1 MISRCTLI
9 FNGEYMAKY
18 TDEEIRA
25 FGLVQGALPKHVA
38 VIMDGNGRWAKAR
51 KLSRSAGHRAGVDRL
66 RGIIRMSSDL
76 GIQSLTLYAFST
88 ENWKRPSDEVG
99 TLMALLIEY
108 FTNEIDEMNAN
119 NVRIR
124 IIGAYEAFAP
134 TVRAVIERAMKRT
147 ENNTGLQLN
156 IALNYGS
163 RAEILRAVN
172 LAMKQAIAEGKSE
185 ITSLMLED
193 NLYTAGQPEVDLVI
207 RTSGEQRISNFLL
220 YQVSYAEFLFP
231 AEYWPDFS
239 DEAYLTALRAYQ
251 GRSRRFGGL
260 EDHA

>member
-1 MISRCTLI
+1 
-9 FNGEYMAKY
+9 MANY

-25 FGLVQGALPKHVA
+25 FGLNRESLPKHVA

-76 GIQSLTLYAFST
+76 GIRALTLYAFST

-108 FTNEIDEMNAN
+108 FTKEIDELFAN

-124 IIGAYEAFAP
+124 IIGAYEDFTP
-134 TVRAVIERAMKRT
+134 TVRGVIERAMKRT
-147 ENNTGLQLN
+147 ENNTGLSLN

-163 RAEILRAVN
+163 RAEILRAAN
-172 LAMKQAIAEGKSE
+172 LAMRQALAEGKSE
-185 ITSLMLED
+185 ISTEHFEAY
-193 NLYTAGQPEVDLVI
+193 LYTAGQPEVDLLI

-220 YQVSYAEFLFP
+220 YQISYAEFLFP

-239 DEAYLTALRAYQ
+239 DEAYLSALRAYQ

-260 EDHA
+260 EENG

>member
-1 MISRCTLI
+1 
-9 FNGEYMAKY
+9 MARY
-18 TDEEIRA
+18 NEAEIRA
-25 FGLVQGALPKHVA
+25 FGLLPEALPKHVA
-38 VIMDGNGRWAKAR
+38 VIMDGNGRWAKQR
-51 KLSRSAGHRAGVDRL
+51 HLSRSAGHRAGVDRL

-108 FTNEIDEMNAN
+108 FTKEIDELFQN

-124 IIGAYEAFAP
+124 IIGAYEEFAP
-134 TVRAVIERAMKRT
+134 TVRSVIERAMKRT
-147 ENNTGLQLN
+147 EENTGLILN

-163 RAEILRAVN
+163 RAEILRAAN
-172 LAMKQAIAEGKSE
+172 LAMQQALAEGKNE
-185 ITSLMLED
+185 ITAEMLESYF
-193 NLYTAGQPEVDLVI
+193 YTSGQPEVDLVI

-220 YQVSYAEFLFP
+220 YQISYAEFLFP
-231 AEYWPDFS
+231 EEYWPDFS

-251 GRSRRFGGL
+251 QRSRRFGGL
-260 EDHA
+260 EGDK

>member
-1 MISRCTLI
+1 
-9 FNGEYMAKY
+9 MAHY
-18 TDEEIRA
+18 SEEEIRA
-25 FGLVQGALPKHVA
+25 FGLVKEALPKHIA

-76 GIQSLTLYAFST
+76 GITSLTLYAFST

-108 FTNEIDEMNAN
+108 FTKEIDELFSN
-119 NVRIR
+119 NVRIH
-124 IIGAYEAFAP
+124 IIGAYEDFAP
-134 TVRAVIERAMKRT
+134 TVRGVIERAMKRT
-147 ENNTGLQLN
+147 QANTGLNLN

-163 RAEILRAVN
+163 RAEILRAAN

-185 ITSLMLED
+185 ITAEMLEE
-193 NLYTAGQPEVDLVI
+193 NLYTTGQPEVDLVI

-220 YQVSYAEFLFP
+220 YQISYAEFLFP
-231 AEYWPDFS
+231 EEYWPDFS
-239 DEAYLTALRAYQ
+239 DEAYLSALRVYQ
-251 GRSRRFGGL
+251 SRSRRFGGL
-260 EDHA
+260 EENA